1 MFVWAASAL
10 LSALTDPRSLIKHSP
25 AAVSEGGGCNTDLIA
40 ITYQAN
46 EATYDTIYLHGLKK
60 KENPVLTYTCRYRHY
75 MDFNAGL
82 DFFFSGLFSKFNL
95 IIYPQNLHIYSQ
107 MTSVSLKLT
116 FSLGR

>member
-46 EATYDTIYLHGLKK
+46 EATYDTIYLHG
-60 KENPVLTYTCRYRHY
+60 
-75 MDFNAGL
+75 
-82 DFFFSGLFSKFNL
+82 
-95 IIYPQNLHIYSQ
+95 
-107 MTSVSLKLT
+107 
-116 FSLGR
+116 